1 MLAKL
6 KSQVFI
12 DTLVFELNVE
22 APPYLKAILKDEGG
36 KVCSILETTL
46 EPSQRFFSWR
56 GFNDLPY
63 GVYTLELIDGTEYQQ
78 MRLVKRI

>member
-1 MLAKL
+1 MLATL

-12 DTLVFELNVE
+12 DTLVFELNDE
-22 APPYLKAILKDEGG
+22 TTHYLKAILKDEGG
-36 KVCSILETTL
+36 KICSTLETNL
-46 EPSQRFFSWR
+46 EPSQKIFSWR

-63 GVYTLELIDGTEYQQ
+63 GVYMLELIDGTEYQQ